1 MIFLHYSF
9 ICVNLLS
16 SSSSLFSSLILSL
29 LSMSLSSSSSF
40 KSVWACDSKK
50 VWHLILLKQTN
61 FKSSSSSL
69 LASLMLSSTSLLS
82 LLSSLLS
89 LSSSSLKSGQVCG
102 SEKVWHLIL
111 LKKKFHCHPH
121 PPPCCPPWCCCRH
134 WHCCCCCH
142 PHHHSR
148 VGSRGRS
155 SRKPQVSI
163 KFRSWEI
170 WKVEKIVNR
179 PTNRQRDLY
188 YLLVAEKNKAGVA
201 CTFWCVKVCHL
212 QPRCS
217 GVVLNWSW
225 IPDDAIRHSPTGG
238 VNGTISRKTRFKI
251 KMVTFSSRIKLR
263 DFFKSGKII
272 WTMIVLYIQLAL
284 Y

>member
-50 VWHLILLKQTN
+50 VWHLILLK
-61 FKSSSSSL
+61 
-69 LASLMLSSTSLLS
+69 
-82 LLSSLLS
+82 
-89 LSSSSLKSGQVCG
+89 
-102 SEKVWHLIL
+102 
-111 LKKKFHCHPH
+111 KKFHCHPH

-148 VGSRGRS
+148 VGWRGRS

-170 WKVEKIVNR
+170 WKVEQTNQQTEGPILSAGHVKKNVHKLSSPA
-179 PTNRQRDLY
+179 PTSFSW
-188 YLLVAEKNKAGVA
+188 LL
-201 CTFWCVKVCHL
+201 L
-212 QPRCS
+212 LLS
-217 GVVLNWSW
+217 GLILS
-225 IPDDAIRHSPTGG
+225 PD
-238 VNGTISRKTRFKI
+238 
-251 KMVTFSSRIKLR
+251 
-263 DFFKSGKII
+263 
-272 WTMIVLYIQLAL
+272 
-284 Y
+284 